1 MSWMN
6 QLFGKLR
13 FSNVAASI
21 SNISA
26 GSEIRINGKVYKGN
40 YISIDSDGRV
50 FVDGKLQEDIKS
62 VNINIHINGDVGD
75 IDAGSGNVNCNG
87 AKSINTGS
95 GNVKC
100 GDVSGDVRTGSG
112 SVVCGRVR
120 GRVTTGSGDVS
131 QRICV

>member
-1 MSWMN
+1 MSWLSR
-6 QLFGKLR
+6 LFGKLR
-13 FSNVAASI
+13 FSKVAASI

-26 GSEIRINGKVYKGN
+26 GGEIRINGKVYKGN
-40 YISIDSDGRV
+40 SISIDNDGRV

-75 IDAGSGNVNCNG
+75 IDAGSGSVQCNE

-100 GDVSGDVRTGSG
+100 GDVHGDVRTGSG
-112 SVVCGRVR
+112 DVVCGRVR
-120 GRVTTGSGDVS
+120 GRVTTSSGDVS